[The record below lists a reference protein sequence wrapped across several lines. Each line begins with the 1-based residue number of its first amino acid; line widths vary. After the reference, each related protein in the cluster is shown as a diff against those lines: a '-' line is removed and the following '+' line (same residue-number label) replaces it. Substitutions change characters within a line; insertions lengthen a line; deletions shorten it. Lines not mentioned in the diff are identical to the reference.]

1 MIGADGGN
9 SKTALVLA
17 TTEGAILSRVT
28 GAGTRPHRNGMEA
41 TADGLAEL
49 TRAAVAEAGLPV
61 GTEIEVGSYYL
72 ANVDFPDEEEA
83 MFAALTARRA
93 VRRLE
98 VRNDTLAVLK
108 AGSRRGWGIGVVS
121 GAGINAAGVYPDG
134 GEERF
139 LGIGPE
145 SGDWGGGHGIAVGA
159 LGAAVRALDGR
170 GPATVLTSLVES
182 TFGADPSSVAIAVH
196 RGEISER
203 QVLGFAPLVFDAAEA
218 GDEAAAALVRRQAD
232 EVLAFIEALVHRMDL
247 LDTDVDV
254 VLGGGTLQAEHPLL
268 MRRVTERLA
277 EFAPEAVLSVLRVP
291 PVAGALASAL
301 ALAGSSPDVLE
312 RARAALA

>member
-1 MIGADGGN
+1 MQ
-9 SKTALVLA
+9 
-17 TTEGAILSRVT
+17 
-28 GAGTRPHRNGMEA
+28 P

-49 TRAAVAEAGLPV
+49 TRSAVAEAGLPPD
-61 GTEIEVGSYYL
+61 TDIEVGSYYL

-108 AGSRRGWGIGVVS
+108 AGSPRGWGIGVVS

-134 GEERF
+134 REERF
-139 LGIGPE
+139 LGIGAE

-182 TFGADPSSVAIAVH
+182 TFGADPASVAIAVH
-196 RGEISER
+196 RGDISER

-218 GDEAAAALVRRQAD
+218 GDVAAAELVHRQAD
-232 EVLAFIEALVHRMDL
+232 EVMAFVEALLHRMEL

-268 MRRVTERLA
+268 MQRVSRRLSELA
-277 EFAPEAVLSVLRVP
+277 PKAVLSVLRVP

-301 ALAGSSPDVLE
+301 ALAGCGTEVID